1 MSMRS
6 HYCGLV
12 TEALMGQTVSLC
24 GWVNR
29 RRDHGGVIFVDVR
42 DREGYVQVVCDPD
55 RADMFKTAEGLR
67 NEFCIQIKGLVRARP
82 EGTTNDGLKS
92 GKIEILCH
100 ELTVLNP
107 SVTPPFLLDDD
118 NLSETTRLTHRVLDL
133 RRPYMQNNLMLRYK
147 VAMETRKFLD
157 EHGFIDIE
165 TPMLTKS
172 TPEGARD
179 YLVPSR
185 VHDGHFFAL
194 PQSPQLFKQLLMV
207 AGYDRY
213 YQITKCFRDE
223 DLRADRQPE
232 FTQIDIETS
241 FLGEQEIRDMFQE
254 MIKQIFS
261 KVLNIDLG
269 NFPVMAY
276 SEAMYRFGSDKPDLR
291 VKLEFTELTDIMGD
305 VDFKVFSTPAT
316 TPGGRVVAL
325 RVPGGAEISR
335 GEIDGYTEFV
345 KIYGAKGLAW
355 IKVNEVAK
363 GRDGL
368 QSPIVKNLHDAA
380 IAEILKRT
388 NAQDGDILFFGA
400 DKAKVVNDGIG
411 ALRLKIGHS
420 EFAKKSGLFENRWAP
435 LWVVDFPMFEF
446 DEESQRYTAVHHPF
460 TAPKDGHE
468 DWMVTAPEKCIA
480 KGYDM
485 VLNGWE
491 IGGGSV
497 RIHRADVQQKVFD
510 ALKITP
516 DEAQLKF
523 GFLLAAVWRATPRW
537 FGLRLRPHHHSDDGR
552 RLYSRCDCF
561 DCFSQ
566 NTTRSMLA
574 HTSAKPRG
582 RKTIARIA
590 HSGAQPRC
598 REGLNQ
604 AKSRFSGFFHIRLRL
619 SATCKGS
626 VSS

>member
-1 MSMRS
+1 MSSMRS
-6 HYCGLV
+6 TYCGLV
-12 TEALMGQTVSLC
+12 TEALLGQTVTLC

-29 RRDHGGVIFVDVR
+29 RRDHGGVIFVDLR

-55 RADMFKTAEGLR
+55 RPDMFKVAEGLR
-67 NEFCIQIKGLVRARP
+67 NEFCVQMKGLVRARP
-82 EGTTNDGLKS
+82 EGTTNDNLKS

-107 SVTPPFLLDDD
+107 SVTPPFLLDDE

-133 RRPYMQNNLMLRYK
+133 RRPYMQNNLMLRYR
-147 VAMETRKFLD
+147 VAMEVRKYLD
-157 EHGFIDIE
+157 ENGFVDIE

-185 VHDGHFFAL
+185 VHDGQFFAL

-241 FLGEQEIRDMFQE
+241 FLTEEDIRGMFQG
-254 MIKQIFS
+254 MIKHVFQKALS
-261 KVLNIDLG
+261 VDLG
-269 NFPVMAY
+269 DFPIMPY
-276 SEAMYRFGSDKPDLR
+276 SEAMFRFGSDKPDLR
-291 VKLEFTELTDIMGD
+291 VKLEFTELTEVMKD

-316 TPGGRVVAL
+316 TKGGRVVAL
-325 RVPGGAEISR
+325 RVPGGGEMSR

-355 IKVNEVAK
+355 IKVNDVAA

-368 QSPIVKNLHDAA
+368 QSPIVKNIHDAA

-388 NAQDGDILFFGA
+388 GAQNGDILFFGA
-400 DKAKVVNDGIG
+400 DKAKVVNDAIG

-420 EFAKKSGLFENRWAP
+420 DFAKKSGLFEDRWAP
-435 LWVVDFPMFEF
+435 LWVVDFPMFEY
-446 DEESQRYTAVHHPF
+446 DEDEDRWNAVHHPF

-468 DWMVTAPEKCIA
+468 DYMDTDPGRCIA
-480 KGYDM
+480 KAYDM

-491 IGGGSV
+491 LGGGSV
-497 RIHRADVQQKVFD
+497 RIHRAEVQSKVFS
-510 ALKITP
+510 ALKINP
-516 DEAQLKF
+516 DDAQLKF
-523 GFLLAAVWRATPRW
+523 GFLLDALQYGAPPHGGLA
-537 FGLRLRPHHHSDDGR
+537 FGLDRLITLMTKAESIRDVIAFP
-552 RLYSRCDCF
+552 
-561 DCFSQ
+561 
-566 NTTRSMLA
+566 
-574 HTSAKPRG
+574 
-582 RKTIARIA
+582 KTQR
-590 HSGAQPRC
+590 AQCLLTQAPSPVDEKQL
-598 REGLNQ
+598 REL
-604 AKSRFSGFFHIRLRL
+604 HIKLRNPVV
-619 SATCKGS
+619 AG
-626 VSS
+626 